1 MVANAFQHLMKSS
14 RKLAENQNNPPSKK
28 RIKIAAVATS
38 NERTP
43 GKHFWK
49 SGLTQAMNDSEN
61 IVESSDSL
69 VIIKDKY
76 PKVGL

>member
-1 MVANAFQHLMKSS
+1 MASNAFQHLMKSS
-14 RKLAENQNNPPSKK
+14 RKLAENNPPSKK

-76 PKVGL
+76 PKV